1 MKHYIAVLAPLP
13 DGCWRAHFPD
23 LPACSADGHSGEIA
37 VSRAAE
43 MAAAAIG
50 KMKLSGSVPTPRS
63 LEEIHADKAWASQQS
78 FNWKTAV
85 VRLVPVAGAD

>member
-23 LPACSADGHSGEIA
+23 LPACSADGHSGEVA

-50 KMKLSGSVPTPRS
+50 KMKLNGGAPTPRS

-78 FNWKTAV
+78 FDWKTAV
-85 VRLVPVAGAD
+85 VRLVPVAGSD